1 MANRLIVVAIRP
13 ELSPPRNLADGHAS
27 EQGVKTIYST
37 LGENMMFKRIAAL
50 AALAAGAVLLTACNA
65 SVSAGDGTGTTVDVK
80 LTTDGERVDCGEF
93 DLKGSKQ
100 KLIAVRANG
109 GVVGCADAFNVL
121 DQYITRGTPS
131 GGWACAPDDTTIT
144 CVKGDASAPDGLGF
158 HTEHSPGALEPVNCG
173 EVDVDGTKHTL
184 TAQPAEYG
192 LVGCTEAFNVI
203 DEYLK
208 VAAQERGANLNGTD
222 LPSGWTCTT
231 LDGETAS
238 IGCVKDPVGDKFGL
252 AFSTVRA

>member
-1 MANRLIVVAIRP
+1 
-13 ELSPPRNLADGHAS
+13 
-27 EQGVKTIYST
+27 
-37 LGENMMFKRIAAL
+37 MFKRIAIL
-50 AALAAGAVLLTACNA
+50 AALAAGTVLLTACNA
-65 SVSAGDGTGTTVDVK
+65 SVSASDGTGATVDVK
-80 LTTDGERVDCGEF
+80 LTTGDDPVDCGEV
-93 DLKGSKQ
+93 DVNGTKQ

-109 GVVGCADAFNVL
+109 GIVGCTEAINVL
-121 DQYITRGTPS
+121 DAYLARGTLYD
-131 GGWACAPDDTTIT
+131 GWACAPDDTTVA
-144 CVKGDASAPDGLGF
+144 CVKGDATASDGLGF
-158 HTEHSPGALEPVNCG
+158 HTEHSLDALEPVNCG
-173 EVDVDGTKHTL
+173 EVEVDGAKHTL

-192 LVGCTEAFNVI
+192 LVGCAEAFNVI

-208 VAAQERGANLNGTD
+208 VPAQERGANLNGTD

>member
-1 MANRLIVVAIRP
+1 
-13 ELSPPRNLADGHAS
+13 
-27 EQGVKTIYST
+27 
-37 LGENMMFKRIAAL
+37 MFKRLAVL

-65 SVSAGDGTGTTVDVK
+65 SVSANEGTGTTVDAKVA
-80 LTTDGERVDCGEF
+80 TGDEPVDCGEV
-93 DLKGSKQ
+93 DLNGSKQ

-109 GVVGCADAFNVL
+109 GIVGCAEALNVL
-121 DQYITRGTPS
+121 DQYVTRGTPS
-131 GGWACAPDDTTIT
+131 GGWACAPDDTTVA
-144 CVKGDASAPDGLGF
+144 CVKGDATSAGGLGF
-158 HTEHSPGALEPVNCG
+158 HTEHSLDALEPVNCG

-208 VAAQERGANLNGTD
+208 VPARERGANLDGTD